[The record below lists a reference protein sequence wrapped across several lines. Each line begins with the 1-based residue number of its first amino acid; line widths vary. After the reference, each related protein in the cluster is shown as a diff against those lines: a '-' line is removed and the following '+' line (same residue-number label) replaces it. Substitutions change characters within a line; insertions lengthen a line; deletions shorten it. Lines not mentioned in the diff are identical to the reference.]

1 MGEVSVDDMKLSTLS
16 VLLSGAA
23 LSSACLAPPR
33 PPATPAPAPTSPP
46 VVGQCSCG
54 VNSATSTK
62 IVGGSNAGKN
72 EFPWQ
77 VGPVQTGSSRPF
89 CGGTLLGSDPVLTAA
104 HCKTDTTRFRVTVGD
119 HD

>member
-62 IVGGSNAGKN
+62 IVGGTNAWKN

-77 VGPVQTGSSRPF
+77 VGLIGTISTKPF
-89 CGGTLLGSDPVLTAA
+89 CGGTLISSDTILTAA
-104 HCKTDTTRFRVTVGD
+104 HCKTDVN
-119 HD
+119 